1 VHVPVPVPG
10 AVIVRMLMIVTML
23 MVMIMIMRPAVRVG
37 SHQIRTKS
45 SATDVVELPRTLEVS
60 SSRSTAAR

>member
-1 VHVPVPVPG
+1 M
-10 AVIVRMLMIVTML
+10 IVSMLMIVIVIVSMFMIVIMSML
-23 MVMIMIMRPAVRVG
+23 MIMRPAIRVG